1 MLYRVGDVHCLAIY
15 SRLFQRLIH
24 DFSGGSN
31 ERFAR
36 DVFVIAW
43 LFANE
48 HDRRAPWP
56 FAKHNLRGPLV
67 KVTRPAFPR
76 SFAHFY

>member
-1 MLYRVGDVHCLAIY
+1 MLNRVGDVHCLPIY

-36 DVFVIAW
+36 DVFVIAG

-48 HDRRAPWP
+48 HDRRALWP
-56 FAKHNLRGPLV
+56 FAKHSLRGPLV
-67 KVTRPAFPR
+67 KMARRAAPR
-76 SFAHFY
+76 RFAHFY